1 MIVMENNTMAVDSN
15 ITLDELDLTILS
27 HLHSDGRKSFSDI
40 ARELGVAVN
49 TIRNRVNK
57 MVDDGILTFIAR
69 VTPEKVG
76 FHAYANILIA
86 ANANKVESIT
96 EELLTYPEVSFISLI
111 MGQFDILLDVM
122 CYDNQ
127 HLSNLIMERIRKIP
141 GVKRTETMMI
151 IKVLRWDTPDIM
163 TNKEHWENIKNPMN
177 NS

>member
-40 ARELGVAVN
+40 ARELDVAVN

-76 FHAYANILIA
+76 FQAYANILIA

-111 MGQFDILLDVM
+111 IGQFDILLDVM

-163 TNKEHWENIKNPMN
+163 TNKEHWENIKNPLN